1 MIRSIALASLVV
13 AMLYTTAVAQG
24 AGGSGQIIFNTYCRQ
39 CHSMREGDN
48 RLGPSLHGIFGEE
61 AGQVQGYA
69 NYSGSLQQNVTW
81 DEATLDQ
88 FITDAESIAPNTN
101 MIYPGVAD
109 ATKRKKII
117 DFLKSNGAQ

>member
-1 MIRSIALASLVV
+1 MIRSITLASLVI
-13 AMLYTTAVAQG
+13 AMMYTTAAAQD
-24 AGGSGQIIFNTYCRQ
+24 AGGSAQIVFNTYCRQ

-61 AGQVQGYA
+61 AGQVKGYA
-69 NYSGSLQQNVTW
+69 NYSGSLQQNITW
-81 DEATLDQ
+81 DEATLDK
-88 FITDAESIAPNTN
+88 FLTDATSIAPNTN

-109 ATKRKKII
+109 AAKRKKII